1 MPLLREIVGAGLPD
15 TDEERVADWHG
26 VMEEGEATKGEMTGA
41 TDAAAT
47 LTVTLRLTV
56 PALFVAV
63 KVKVLVTGGVT
74 DRVVPVTAKVLMVLL
89 KDRVGAGLPDTDQER
104 VEAWPAAMEEGMAT
118 KEEMTGA
125 TVEPAAE
132 MSCGRLNKA
141 AKTHK
146 ETRLRRRVFTK
157 NS

>member
-1 MPLLREIVGAGLPD
+1 MPKKLAGM
-15 TDEERVADWHG
+15 VAPPP
-26 VMEEGEATKGEMTGA
+26 VPPLEV
-41 TDAAAT
+41 
-47 LTVTLRLTV
+47 LTVTVTVRLTV

-104 VEAWPAAMEEGMAT
+104 VEAWPAVMEEGEAI

-125 TVEPAAE
+125 TVASAAE
-132 MSCGRLNKA
+132 MS
-141 AKTHK
+141 
-146 ETRLRRRVFTK
+146 
-157 NS
+157 